1 MTDTTFVNKFLNDLF
16 SIKYMLKNS
25 IGINKTNI
33 EINKVIKDQKRPC
46 PFQLIKACSTKPEDS
61 KNR

>member
-46 PFQLIKACSTKPEDS
+46 PLQLIKACSTKPEDS